1 MIIGTP
7 LQDAALAETSFFQRE
22 IIQPGKLP
30 LLLLLIAFLLTFAAT
45 RVYTRLARH
54 YGWGSGRLG
63 SVHVHHVVPGVVL
76 VLGAGV
82 VGFSSYTDELV
93 VNVAAALFGCGAALV
108 LDEFALVFH
117 LDDVYWDHEG
127 RASVVGVMLA
137 LVVVGLMLTVTA
149 PFGID
154 GEAFGHTNR
163 VIVFGALA
171 LNSLAALVAF
181 LKGRPFTGIVA
192 IFIPFVGLIA
202 WCRLAHPA
210 SPWAHVFY
218 GGDKLARARARHLH
232 GGSRVGR
239 LRWQAVDLIGGF
251 PASHHRRPEEPAP
264 GEAPLH
270 ADEQPEHDAEEQ
282 VAERRLREGA
292 PRARHRR

>member
-1 MIIGTP
+1 MVG
-7 LQDAALAETSFFQRE
+7 AAQTSFFQRE

-45 RVYTRLARH
+45 RIYTRLARH

-63 SVHVHHVVPGVVL
+63 GHHVHHVVPGIVL

-93 VNVAAALFGCGAALV
+93 VNFAAALFGCGAALV

-137 LVVVGLMLTVTA
+137 LVIVGLMLTVTA

-202 WCRLAHPA
+202 WCRLGHPA

-218 GGDKLARARARHLH
+218 DDAKLARARARHLH

-251 PASHHRRPEEPAP
+251 PAAHHRRSEEPP
-264 GEAPLH
+264 GNVPLD

-292 PRARHRR
+292 PRAGHRR